1 MSLELGTVVGYLD
14 LDGGKFFK
22 ALADAAKQL
31 SQFNSSTKTTG
42 SAMTAMGKQIA
53 DTANS
58 LTQIGRQ
65 SALAASELN
74 KIASTSS
81 GPFSSLKNSIKQ
93 TENELK
99 TARNTIDA
107 YAQGIFKLTSEIDKS
122 KQKYTEIGNKIER
135 YEQQLERC
143 NSMYGES
150 SEQSQRYREAI
161 ERLKNSQTQLGN
173 EIENGEDS
181 LTDMRTAMNNAEAE
195 ANRLSDSLRSMP
207 FDAIGGKMRDIG
219 QTLTSTV
226 TTGLI
231 AMGTA
236 AVTAATNTEQA
247 MSVVNSI
254 LQLNTE
260 KVKGG
265 KSEWDAYSSTLKAGA
280 NEIGMA
286 YDEYANAA
294 YNAISA
300 SVKQA
305 DVTEFLAQADKLA
318 TAGLTDLAKATD
330 VLTTIQNAYGMSQ
343 KDMAHVSDVL
353 IQTQNKGKITVDELA
368 SSMGKIIP
376 TAKSLNVSVEQLGAG
391 YAILTAKGIA
401 GAEATTYM
409 NAMFNELGK
418 SGSKADKILKKLTNK
433 GFADLQKEG
442 KTTADV
448 LLLLNNYAKKNSL
461 SLSDLFGSAE
471 GAKAANVLLGDAV
484 DSTTGRIIE
493 GTKSADSFNQML
505 GNMKNSAGLCDKA
518 FEQLDNTT
526 KTKLEDALN
535 SAKNMLS
542 DLGEAM
548 KPIISKVA
556 EAITLFMNWASSMI
570 QANPEIARIIVS
582 IGAVVAAIGPLLV
595 VLSALI
601 INIPRII
608 ALFGLAKGA
617 IVSFGA
623 TILASPAGIA
633 VLVTAIAGLI
643 TMIGDNVNALDFLQD
658 KFGVFGNV
666 LGTICEFIAG
676 VTQMTFGNL
685 LILLKGVGEII
696 VALLS
701 GKVWEIDDIWGKT
714 WANIEN
720 NTAKAMSNIGAE
732 TSSALEKIKNSTA
745 SQLSSVTS
753 TFDLI
758 MKEWPKLT
766 RDNVGQVAS
775 TFAENL
781 QGLDN
786 QSIAILRGTSDSM
799 AVLFE
804 GIYQGMDSTSATEK
818 FSSNLESMVISGK
831 YSTETLQ
838 QDIDNAMRLINEN
851 VKDSSNVL
859 KQNATDVFNQFKT
872 IAQVGFEGM
881 AENVAGVMQGMDEQ
895 TISAL
900 ASMGGTWSDIL
911 KGVAT
916 DGSMSA
922 EQMKNAIISNFNS
935 MGIDGA
941 TLIDNL
947 RKESSTYWKAMEE
960 EANQAGSEVAKSFD
974 QVPKEVVTTLKNNG
988 TESEE
993 EILKLYNLYQQLP
1006 PEVQTY
1012 IKTNNMEA
1020 LTGAQNVSDIL
1031 AKIPPEI
1038 ITNILSNVQGKEDV
1052 ESTQMLLNALPEEER
1067 IKIET
1072 SVSGKENVTSVKQEI
1087 EALPKS
1093 ANVNT
1098 NVNTG
1103 DSKEKLEEVSNKTKE
1118 LNNVTGTL
1126 KVDANVSSAASKVS
1140 GLKTSV
1146 TKDLNTTQANAN
1158 KSTATMASNATNNFS
1173 KMASGAK
1180 SGTSKVATTTDADF
1194 KKANQ
1199 SIQQSSTAMYN
1210 GAKQSFTKLA
1220 QVAKQAG
1227 SDAYNGVNT
1236 SFSRLAQV
1244 VAISMSNA
1252 VTAANNSKSKFKSAG
1267 SGAGQAWIDGFNSKK
1282 SAMRSAVSSVP
1293 KPVTFSFRS
1302 DEFIESNIKMKD
1314 SLVAG
1319 INKMSTFNN
1328 TSMRGSIFDE
1338 IMSTMNSTAKVFAGS
1353 VSQFKKAGEN
1363 SAKAYLDGLSN
1374 IEEGLTNTLRTVQA
1388 IIGNGNIKEAQE
1400 IKKFNKEVK
1409 KLQEEKAE
1417 EIAELDKEHKK
1428 KQKERNEKENE
1439 EIKEAEAKKYKNKKE
1454 KLAALKKIKDKYNKE
1469 SVKDQEEYREKL
1481 EKINKKYNKKEKED
1495 TEKHQ
1500 EELQKLRE
1508 EKIKAERDFNKK
1520 YNDIKEDY
1528 AEKVANL
1535 DKKYI
1540 EDQKKLNEEY
1550 QKIYNSRVKSLMDYT
1565 DLFSSVTFEEID
1577 NDELMENL
1585 EEQVDVLR
1593 KWDTDMADLSTK
1605 VGKDLYEELLAKG
1618 PQAHNEIEAINKM
1631 SKEQLEEYERLYQE
1645 KKKIAE
1651 RRAKEDTEDEKY
1663 RIEKEIEELK
1673 KTYDAEYRKLGQEMQ
1688 RSIEEQIESFKDK
1701 FGVVP
1706 AMFMETGKDSMQGMI
1721 DGIKSMQGALGKVL
1735 SDIVNSINKQLS
1747 NIGFKDVNIPTGG
1760 RKEVARFR
1768 NEIENLQSIAYSDTL
1783 ARGIASNN
1791 LLKDATVN
1799 INNNSKVDSEK
1810 SSDKKVEL
1818 TLHIEKFINNTKQD
1832 IEQLGSEIAFITNRK
1847 LKF

>member
-1 MSLELGTVVGYLD
+1 MSLELGTAVGYLD

-31 SQFNSSTKTTG
+31 SQFNSHTRTTG
-42 SAMTAMGKQIA
+42 SAMTAMGKQIS

-99 TARNTIDA
+99 TARNTIDV
-107 YAQGIFKLTSEIDKS
+107 YAQGITKLTSEIDKS

-207 FDAIGGKMRDIG
+207 FDAIGTKMKDIG

-226 TTGLI
+226 TTGLV

-260 KVKGG
+260 KVQGG
-265 KSEWDAYSSTLKAGA
+265 KSEWDAYASTLKEGA

-286 YDEYANAA
+286 YDEYTNSA

-418 SGSKADKILKKLTNK
+418 SGSKADKILKKLTDK

-442 KTTADV
+442 KSTADV
-448 LLLLNNYAKKNSL
+448 LLILNDYARKNSL

-484 DSTTGRIIE
+484 NETTGEIIE

-505 GNMKNSAGLCDKA
+505 NDMKNSTGLCDKA

-535 SAKNMLS
+535 SAKNMMS
-542 DLGEAM
+542 DLGEVMMPVVA
-548 KPIISKVA
+548 KVA
-556 EAITLFMNWASSMI
+556 EMATAFMKSVSEMAKS
-570 QANPEIARIIVS
+570 NPNFARIVVS

-595 VLSALI
+595 ILGTMAITIPKGIDAIKKLGGTFTFLSRTLAVVRGATIPTSAGMATLAKGIAFLTTPVGGLTLALGALAVAIGTNLVKEMSKPAIEIDNFGKDVDKSSKKIVGSYLEMSEEITKSAMQMQLGTVTKEMVDDMSKSLDGLKDKVLPKFEEFKSSAQETLNGLWNQSSELSAKREIEITGIVLKSLDERKKQYEENCDRIIEIGEKARKERREATEAEGKELARLHQENNEIAITLLSKSASDALI
-601 INIPRII
+601 IKERVHANDKKMTVKQGAELRAEENKNYKARKEDIEKAYEEQLFYAAI
-608 ALFGLAKGA
+608 AREAGTEEANKGA
-617 IVSFGA
+617 DELVAVAKKQREDSLKELEGQHKETVTEIEKMVGDGIKAYNGDGTVKSKWKLFQEGTKEDINNA
-623 TILASPAGIA
+623 QKNLDQWCKDIDSKFSTWWNDLVEELSTFLPKFVEDWNKDMEVISNNLSTWWENIKTGFLDWWNGICEDCNNGWQKLKEDASTWWEDIKQGISDWWNSICEDWKTGWQN
-633 VLVTAIAGLI
+633 L
-643 TMIGDNVNALDFLQD
+643 GDNFNSWWQD
-658 KFGVFGNV
+658 LKDKWLSSMEE
-666 LGTICEFIAG
+666 LG
-676 VTQMTFGNL
+676 
-685 LILLKGVGEII
+685 
-696 VALLS
+696 
-701 GKVWEIDDIWGKT
+701 ID
-714 WANIEN
+714 
-720 NTAKAMSNIGAE
+720 
-732 TSSALEKIKNSTA
+732 TSSVWGFITSSIEESWNFIKDKAEEIWDNIKDYISDKWDELRDKVPIFDTISNKISTA
-745 SQLSSVTS
+745 WD
-753 TFDLI
+753 F
-758 MKEWPKLT
+758 
-766 RDNVGQVAS
+766 
-775 TFAENL
+775 
-781 QGLDN
+781 
-786 QSIAILRGTSDSM
+786 
-799 AVLFE
+799 
-804 GIYQGMDSTSATEK
+804 
-818 FSSNLESMVISGK
+818 ISGK
-831 YSTETLQ
+831 KSIWGSITSFITGKWNELKSKSSIFNIISSVISKAWDVIKGKTSIWDAIKDLIKKAWDAIKTGIDDKITLIKSAIKTGFDKMKGFMTKPFSDAKST
-838 QDIDNAMRLINEN
+838 IDSIIGGISSAVGK
-851 VKDSSNVL
+851 VKNMVSSI
-859 KQNATDVFNQFKT
+859 FR
-872 IAQVGFEGM
+872 
-881 AENVAGVMQGMDEQ
+881 
-895 TISAL
+895 S
-900 ASMGGTWSDIL
+900 
-911 KGVAT
+911 
-916 DGSMSA
+916 GSMIP
-922 EQMKNAIISNFNS
+922 QNSNGFIQKD
-935 MGIDGA
+935 M
-941 TLIDNL
+941 
-947 RKESSTYWKAMEE
+947 
-960 EANQAGSEVAKSFD
+960 
-974 QVPKEVVTTLKNNG
+974 
-988 TESEE
+988 
-993 EILKLYNLYQQLP
+993 LP
-1006 PEVQTY
+1006 TP
-1012 IKTNNMEA
+1012 M
-1020 LTGAQNVSDIL
+1020 
-1031 AKIPPEI
+1031 
-1038 ITNILSNVQGKEDV
+1038 
-1052 ESTQMLLNALPEEER
+1052 M
-1067 IKIET
+1067 
-1072 SVSGKENVTSVKQEI
+1072 
-1087 EALPKS
+1087 
-1093 ANVNT
+1093 
-1098 NVNTG
+1098 
-1103 DSKEKLEEVSNKTKE
+1103 
-1118 LNNVTGTL
+1118 
-1126 KVDANVSSAASKVS
+1126 
-1140 GLKTSV
+1140 LKTSAIGFAPSRGSMLDSIS
-1146 TKDLNTTQANAN
+1146 KLSN
-1158 KSTATMASNATNNFS
+1158 TMAKGMGSS
-1173 KMASGAK
+1173 SG
-1180 SGTSKVATTTDADF
+1180 
-1194 KKANQ
+1194 
-1199 SIQQSSTAMYN
+1199 I
-1210 GAKQSFTKLA
+1210 
-1220 QVAKQAG
+1220 
-1227 SDAYNGVNT
+1227 
-1236 SFSRLAQV
+1236 
-1244 VAISMSNA
+1244 
-1252 VTAANNSKSKFKSAG
+1252 
-1267 SGAGQAWIDGFNSKK
+1267 
-1282 SAMRSAVSSVP
+1282 
-1293 KPVTFSFRS
+1293 
-1302 DEFIESNIKMKD
+1302 
-1314 SLVAG
+1314 
-1319 INKMSTFNN
+1319 
-1328 TSMRGSIFDE
+1328 
-1338 IMSTMNSTAKVFAGS
+1338 
-1353 VSQFKKAGEN
+1353 VSQFGNAGKN

-1400 IKKFNKEVK
+1400 IKKFNKEVQ

-1439 EIKEAEAKKYKNKKE
+1439 DIKEAEAKKYKNKKE

-1481 EKINKKYNKKEKED
+1481 EKINKKYDKKEKED

-1550 QKIYNSRVKSLMDYT
+1550 QKIYDSRVKSLMDYT

-1688 RSIEEQIESFKDK
+1688 KSIEEQIESFKDK

-1747 NIGFKDVNIPTGG
+1747 NIGFKDVNIPIGG
-1760 RKEVARFR
+1760 RKEAARFR

-1799 INNNSKVDSEK
+1799 INNNNKVDNEK
-1810 SSDKKVEL
+1810 SSDKRVEL

-1832 IEQLGSEIAFITNRK
+1832 IEQIGSEIAFITNRK

>member
-1 MSLELGTVVGYLD
+1 MSLELGTAVGYLD

-42 SAMTAMGKQIA
+42 SAMSAMGKQIA

-99 TARNTIDA
+99 TARSTIDA
-107 YAQGIFKLTSEIDKS
+107 YAQGISKLTSEIDKS

-195 ANRLSDSLRSMP
+195 ANRLSDSLSSMP

-226 TTGLI
+226 TTGLV

-260 KVKGG
+260 KVQGG
-265 KSEWDAYSSTLKAGA
+265 KSEWDAYASTLKAGA

-353 IQTQNKGKITVDELA
+353 IQTQNKGKVTVDELA

-376 TAKSLNVSVEQLGAG
+376 TAKSLNVSIEQLGAG

-401 GAEATTYM
+401 SAEATTYM
-409 NAMFNELGK
+409 NAMYNELGK
-418 SGSKADKILKKLTNK
+418 SGTKVDKILKKLTDK

-442 KTTADV
+442 KSTADV
-448 LLLLNNYAKKNSL
+448 LLILNNYAKKNSL

-505 GNMKNSAGLCDKA
+505 NDMKNSTGLCDKA

-542 DLGEAM
+542 DLGEVMMPVIA
-548 KPIISKVA
+548 KVA
-556 EAITLFMNWASSMI
+556 EMATAFMKSVSEMAKS
-570 QANPEIARIIVS
+570 NPNFARIIVS
-582 IGAVVAAIGPLLV
+582 IGTVVAAIGPLLV
-595 VLSALI
+595 ILGTMAITIPKGIDAIKNLGGTFTFLSRTLAVVRGAT
-601 INIPRII
+601 IPTSTGM
-608 ALFGLAKGA
+608 ATLAKGIAFLATPVGTLTLALGALAVA
-617 IVSFGA
+617 IGTNLVKEMSKPAIEIDNFGKDVDKS
-623 TILASPAGIA
+623 TKKIVGSYLEMSEK
-633 VLVTAIAGLI
+633 I
-643 TMIGDNVNALDFLQD
+643 TKSAMN
-658 KFGVFGNV
+658 
-666 LGTICEFIAG
+666 
-676 VTQMTFGNL
+676 MR
-685 LILLKGVGEII
+685 
-696 VALLS
+696 LS
-701 GKVWEIDDIWGKT
+701 GNIVTKDMVDDMAKNLDELEQQVLPKFEEFKSRAIETLNGLWNQSNELSAKREIEITGEVIKSLDEQKKQFK
-714 WANIEN
+714 EN
-720 NTAKAMSNIGAE
+720 SQ
-732 TSSALEKIKNSTA
+732 KIK
-745 SQLSSVTS
+745 
-753 TFDLI
+753 
-758 MKEWPKLT
+758 E
-766 RDNVGQVAS
+766 
-775 TFAENL
+775 
-781 QGLDN
+781 
-786 QSIAILRGTSDSM
+786 
-799 AVLFE
+799 
-804 GIYQGMDSTSATEK
+804 
-818 FSSNLESMVISGK
+818 
-831 YSTETLQ
+831 
-838 QDIDNAMRLINEN
+838 
-851 VKDSSNVL
+851 
-859 KQNATDVFNQFKT
+859 
-872 IAQVGFEGM
+872 IAQK
-881 AENVAGVMQGMDEQ
+881 
-895 TISAL
+895 
-900 ASMGGTWSDIL
+900 AS
-911 KGVAT
+911 
-916 DGSMSA
+916 
-922 EQMKNAIISNFNS
+922 
-935 MGIDGA
+935 
-941 TLIDNL
+941 
-947 RKESSTYWKAMEE
+947 EE
-960 EANQAGSEVAKSFD
+960 RREI
-974 QVPKEVVTTLKNNG
+974 TLK
-988 TESEE
+988 EHE
-993 EILKLYNLYQQLP
+993 EILKLQ
-1006 PEVQTY
+1006 
-1012 IKTNNMEA
+1012 
-1020 LTGAQNVSDIL
+1020 
-1031 AKIPPEI
+1031 
-1038 ITNILSNVQGKEDV
+1038 
-1052 ESTQMLLNALPEEER
+1052 
-1067 IKIET
+1067 
-1072 SVSGKENVTSVKQEI
+1072 KENDEMSIEVLSKSASDALIIKERVHANSKKMTVKQGAELRAEENKNYKAQKDDIEKAYNEQLLMAAMQRKKGTKEANQMADDIIASAKNQREGSLKELEGQHKETVTEI
-1087 EALPKS
+1087 EKM
-1093 ANVNT
+1093 V
-1098 NVNTG
+1098 G
-1103 DSKEKLEEVSNKTKE
+1103 DGIK
-1118 LNNVTGTL
+1118 
-1126 KVDANVSSAASKVS
+1126 
-1140 GLKTSV
+1140 
-1146 TKDLNTTQANAN
+1146 
-1158 KSTATMASNATNNFS
+1158 
-1173 KMASGAK
+1173 
-1180 SGTSKVATTTDADF
+1180 
-1194 KKANQ
+1194 
-1199 SIQQSSTAMYN
+1199 
-1210 GAKQSFTKLA
+1210 
-1220 QVAKQAG
+1220 
-1227 SDAYNGVNT
+1227 AYNGDGTVKSKWTLFQEGTKEDINNAQKNLDQWCKDIDSKFSTWWNDLVEELSTFLPKFVEDWNRDMEVISNNLSTWWESIKTGFLDWWNGICEDWSNGWQKLKDDASEWWENIKQGISDWWDSICEGWTTGWQNLGDNFNSWWQDLKDKWLSSMEELGIDTSSVWGFITSSIEESWNFIKDKAREIWDNIKNYISDKWDELRDKSPIFKTISDIISKAWDFISGKKAIWNSIT
-1236 SFSRLAQV
+1236 SF
-1244 VAISMSNA
+1244 VAGKWNELK
-1252 VTAANNSKSKFKSAG
+1252 SKSPIFNTISSLISKAWDVIKGKTSIWGTIKDLIKKAWDDIKTGIDDKITLIKSAIKTGFDKMKGLMTKPFSDAKSAIDSIVGGISSAVGKVKNMVSSIFKSGPMIPQG
-1267 SGAGQAWIDGFNSKK
+1267 SNNFIQQDMLPTSRMFRASMEGLT
-1282 SAMRSAVSSVP
+1282 SS
-1293 KPVTFSFRS
+1293 
-1302 DEFIESNIKMKD
+1302 
-1314 SLVAG
+1314 
-1319 INKMSTFNN
+1319 
-1328 TSMRGSIFDE
+1328 RGSILDS
-1338 IMSTMNSTAKVFAGS
+1338 ISKLSNTMAKGMGS
-1353 VSQFKKAGEN
+1353 SSSGIVSQFGRAGEN

-1400 IKKFNKEVK
+1400 IKKFNKEVE

-1417 EIAELDKEHKK
+1417 EIAELDKEYKK
-1428 KQKERNEKENE
+1428 DQKERNEKENE

-1481 EKINKKYNKKEKED
+1481 EKINKKYDKKEKED

-1550 QKIYNSRVKSLMDYT
+1550 QKIYDSRVKSLMDYT

-1760 RKEVARFR
+1760 RKEAARFR

-1832 IEQLGSEIAFITNRK
+1832 IEQIGSEIAFITNRK

>member
-1 MSLELGTVVGYLD
+1 MSLELGTAVGYLD

-42 SAMTAMGKQIA
+42 SAMSAMGKQIA

-99 TARNTIDA
+99 TARSTIDA
-107 YAQGIFKLTSEIDKS
+107 YAQGISKLTSEIDKS
-122 KQKYTEIGNKIER
+122 KQKYTEIGSKIER

-226 TTGLI
+226 TTGLV

-254 LQLNTE
+254 LQLNTD
-260 KVKGG
+260 KVKDG
-265 KSEWDAYSSTLKAGA
+265 KSEWDAYASTLKEGA

-286 YDEYANAA
+286 YDEYANSA

-418 SGSKADKILKKLTNK
+418 SGSKADKILKKLTDK

-442 KTTADV
+442 KSTADV
-448 LLLLNNYAKKNSL
+448 LLILNDYAKKNSL

-484 DSTTGRIIE
+484 NETTGEIIE

-505 GNMKNSAGLCDKA
+505 NDMKNSTGLCDKA

-542 DLGEAM
+542 DLGEVMMPVVAKVTEMATAFM
-548 KPIISKVA
+548 KSVSEMTK
-556 EAITLFMNWASSMI
+556 S
-570 QANPEIARIIVS
+570 NPNFARIVVS

-595 VLSALI
+595 ILGTMAITIPRGIDAIKSLGGTFTFLSRTLAVVRGATIPTSAGMATLAKGIAFLSTPVGALTLALGALAVVIGTNLVKEMSKPAIEIDNFGKDVDKSTKKIVGSYLEMSEEITKSAMKMQLGTVTKEMVDDMSKSLDGLKDKVLPKFEEFKSSAQETLNGLWNQSSELSAKREIEITGIVLKSLDEREKQYEENCDRIIEIGEKARKERREATEAEGKELARLHQENNEIGITLLSKSASDALI
-601 INIPRII
+601 IKERVHANDKKMTVKQGAELRAEENKNYKARKEDIEKAYEEQLFYAAI
-608 ALFGLAKGA
+608 AREAGTEEANKGA
-617 IVSFGA
+617 DEIITAAKNQREGSLKELEGQHKETVTEIEKMVGDGIKAYNGDGTVKSNWTLFQEGTKEDINNA
-623 TILASPAGIA
+623 QKNLDKWCKDIDSKFSTWWNDLVEELSTFLPKFVEDWNRDMEVISNNLSTWWESIKTGFLDWWNGICEDWNSGWQKLKDDASTWWEDIKQGISDWWDSICEGWTTGWQN
-633 VLVTAIAGLI
+633 L
-643 TMIGDNVNALDFLQD
+643 GDNFNSWWQD
-658 KFGVFGNV
+658 LKDNWLSSMEE
-666 LGTICEFIAG
+666 LG
-676 VTQMTFGNL
+676 
-685 LILLKGVGEII
+685 
-696 VALLS
+696 
-701 GKVWEIDDIWGKT
+701 ID
-714 WANIEN
+714 
-720 NTAKAMSNIGAE
+720 
-732 TSSALEKIKNSTA
+732 TSSVWGFITSSIEESWNFIKDKAREIWDNIKNYISDKWDE
-745 SQLSSVTS
+745 L
-753 TFDLI
+753 
-758 MKEWPKLT
+758 
-766 RDNVGQVAS
+766 RDKS
-775 TFAENL
+775 PIFKT
-781 QGLDN
+781 
-786 QSIAILRGTSDSM
+786 ISDIISK
-799 AVLFE
+799 AWDF
-804 GIYQGMDSTSATEK
+804 
-818 FSSNLESMVISGK
+818 ISGK
-831 YSTETLQ
+831 KSIWSSITSFVAGKWNELKSKSPIFNTISSLISKAWDVIRGKTSIWDVIKGLIQ
-838 QDIDNAMRLINEN
+838 TAWVNIKTDIDRKI
-851 VKDSSNVL
+851 
-859 KQNATDVFNQFKT
+859 
-872 IAQVGFEGM
+872 
-881 AENVAGVMQGMDEQ
+881 
-895 TISAL
+895 
-900 ASMGGTWSDIL
+900 
-911 KGVAT
+911 
-916 DGSMSA
+916 
-922 EQMKNAIISNFNS
+922 
-935 MGIDGA
+935 
-941 TLIDNL
+941 TLIKSAIQTGFNKMKDFMT
-947 RKESSTYWKAMEE
+947 KPFSD
-960 EANQAGSEVAKSFD
+960 AKSAID
-974 QVPKEVVTTLKNNG
+974 R
-988 TESEE
+988 
-993 EILKLYNLYQQLP
+993 ILGG
-1006 PEVQTY
+1006 
-1012 IKTNNMEA
+1012 I
-1020 LTGAQNVSDIL
+1020 
-1031 AKIPPEI
+1031 
-1038 ITNILSNVQGKEDV
+1038 
-1052 ESTQMLLNALPEEER
+1052 
-1067 IKIET
+1067 
-1072 SVSGKENVTSVKQEI
+1072 
-1087 EALPKS
+1087 
-1093 ANVNT
+1093 
-1098 NVNTG
+1098 
-1103 DSKEKLEEVSNKTKE
+1103 
-1118 LNNVTGTL
+1118 
-1126 KVDANVSSAASKVS
+1126 SSAASKVKSVVS
-1140 GLKTSV
+1140 GFFKNGPMIPQNSNGFIQKDMLPTPMMFKTS
-1146 TKDLNTTQANAN
+1146 
-1158 KSTATMASNATNNFS
+1158 TAGF
-1173 KMASGAK
+1173 
-1180 SGTSKVATTTDADF
+1180 TS
-1194 KKANQ
+1194 
-1199 SIQQSSTAMYN
+1199 S
-1210 GAKQSFTKLA
+1210 
-1220 QVAKQAG
+1220 
-1227 SDAYNGVNT
+1227 
-1236 SFSRLAQV
+1236 
-1244 VAISMSNA
+1244 
-1252 VTAANNSKSKFKSAG
+1252 
-1267 SGAGQAWIDGFNSKK
+1267 
-1282 SAMRSAVSSVP
+1282 
-1293 KPVTFSFRS
+1293 
-1302 DEFIESNIKMKD
+1302 
-1314 SLVAG
+1314 
-1319 INKMSTFNN
+1319 
-1328 TSMRGSIFDE
+1328 RGSILDS
-1338 IMSTMNSTAKVFAGS
+1338 IGKLSNTMMKGMGS
-1353 VSQFKKAGEN
+1353 PSGIISQFGKAGEN

-1400 IKKFNKEVK
+1400 IKKFNKEVQ

-1417 EIAELDKEHKK
+1417 EIAELDKGYKK
-1428 KQKERNEKENE
+1428 DQKERNDKETE

-1481 EKINKKYNKKEKED
+1481 EKINKKYDKKEKED

-1550 QKIYNSRVKSLMDYT
+1550 QKIYDSRVKSLMDYT

-1631 SKEQLEEYERLYQE
+1631 SKEQLEEYERLYKE

-1760 RKEVARFR
+1760 RKEAARFR

-1832 IEQLGSEIAFITNRK
+1832 IEQIGSEIAFITNRK

>member
-1 MSLELGTVVGYLD
+1 MSLELGTAVGYLD

-31 SQFNSSTKTTG
+31 SQFSSYTKSTG
-42 SAMTAMGKQIA
+42 SAMTAMGKQIS

-107 YAQGIFKLTSEIDKS
+107 YAQGISKLTSEIDKS
-122 KQKYTEIGNKIER
+122 KQKYTEIGSKIER

-195 ANRLSDSLRSMP
+195 ANRLSDSLRNIP

-219 QTLTSTV
+219 QILTSTV
-226 TTGLI
+226 TTGLV

-236 AVTAATNTEQA
+236 AVAAATSTEQA
-247 MSVVNSI
+247 MAVVNSI

-260 KVKGG
+260 KVKSG
-265 KSEWDAYSSTLKAGA
+265 KSEWDDYANSLKEGA

-286 YDEYANAA
+286 YDEYANSA

-353 IQTQNKGKITVDELA
+353 IQTQNKGKLTVDELA

-391 YAILTAKGIA
+391 YAILTARGIGA
-401 GAEATTYM
+401 AEATTYM
-409 NAMFNELGK
+409 GEMYNELGK
-418 SGSKADKILKKLTNK
+418 SGTKVDKILKKLTNK

-461 SLSDLFGSAE
+461 SLADLFGSAN

-484 DSTTGRIIE
+484 NETTGEIIE

-505 GNMKNSAGLCDKA
+505 NDMKNSTGLCDKA

-535 SAKNMLS
+535 STKNMLS
-542 DLGEAM
+542 DLGEVMMPVVA
-548 KPIISKVA
+548 KVA
-556 EAITLFMNWASSMI
+556 EMTTAFMKSVSEMAKS
-570 QANPEIARIIVS
+570 NPSFARVIVS
-582 IGAVVAAIGPLLV
+582 IGAIVTAIGPLLV
-595 VLSALI
+595 ILGTMAI
-601 INIPRII
+601 TIPRGIDAI
-608 ALFGLAKGA
+608 KNLGGAFTFLSRTLAVVRGATMPTSAGMATLAKGIAFLTTPVGALTLALGALAVA
-617 IVSFGA
+617 IGANLVKEMSKPAVEIDNFGKDVDKS
-623 TILASPAGIA
+623 TKKIVGSYLEMSEE
-633 VLVTAIAGLI
+633 I
-643 TMIGDNVNALDFLQD
+643 TKSAMQMQ
-658 KFGVFGNV
+658 
-666 LGTICEFIAG
+666 LGT
-676 VTQMTFGNL
+676 VTKEMVDDMSKNL
-685 LILLKGVGEII
+685 DGLKD
-696 VALLS
+696 
-701 GKVWEIDDIWGKT
+701 KVLPKFE
-714 WANIEN
+714 EY
-720 NTAKAMSNIGAE
+720 KA
-732 TSSALEKIKNSTA
+732 SALET
-745 SQLSSVTS
+745 L
-753 TFDLI
+753 
-758 MKEWPKLT
+758 
-766 RDNVGQVAS
+766 R
-775 TFAENL
+775 
-781 QGLDN
+781 GLWN
-786 QSIAILRGTSDSM
+786 QSSEL
-799 AVLFE
+799 
-804 GIYQGMDSTSATEK
+804 SAKRE
-818 FSSNLESMVISGK
+818 LEITGEVIKS
-831 YSTETLQ
+831 L
-838 QDIDNAMRLINEN
+838 
-851 VKDSSNVL
+851 
-859 KQNATDVFNQFKT
+859 
-872 IAQVGFEGM
+872 
-881 AENVAGVMQGMDEQ
+881 DEQ
-895 TISAL
+895 RKQYEENCERIKAIGEK
-900 ASMGGTWSDIL
+900 AREERRE
-911 KGVAT
+911 AT
-916 DGSMSA
+916 
-922 EQMKNAIISNFNS
+922 N
-935 MGIDGA
+935 
-941 TLIDNL
+941 
-947 RKESSTYWKAMEE
+947 EE
-960 EANQAGSEVAKSFD
+960 K
-974 QVPKEVVTTLKNNG
+974 K
-988 TESEE
+988 
-993 EILKLYNLYQQLP
+993 EILKLQKENDDMAITVLSKSASDALIIKERVHANNKKMTVKQGAELRAEENKNYKAQKDDIEKAYNEQLLLAAMQRKKGTKEANQMADDIIASAKNQREGSLKELEGQHKETVTEIEKMVGDGIKAYNGDGTVKSNWTLFQEGTKEDINNAQKNLDKWCKDIDSKFSTWWNDLVEELSTFLP
-1006 PEVQTY
+1006 KFVEDWNRDMEVISNNLSTWWES
-1012 IKTNNMEA
+1012 IKTGFLDWWNGICEDWSNGWQKLKDDASTWWEDIKQGISDWWDSICEGWTTGWQNLGDNFNSWWQDLKDNWLSSMEELGIDTSSVWGFITSSIEESWNFIKDKA
-1020 LTGAQNVSDIL
+1020 REIWDNIKNYISEKWDELRDKSPIFKTISDIISK
-1031 AKIPPEI
+1031 AWDFI
-1038 ITNILSNVQGKEDV
+1038 
-1052 ESTQMLLNALPEEER
+1052 
-1067 IKIET
+1067 
-1072 SVSGKENVTSVKQEI
+1072 SGKKSIWSSITSFVAGKWNELKSKSPIFNTISSLISKAWDVIRGKTSIWDVIKGLIQTAWVNI
-1087 EALPKS
+1087 KTDIDRKITLIKS
-1093 ANVNT
+1093 AIQ
-1098 NVNTG
+1098 TG
-1103 DSKEKLEEVSNKTKE
+1103 FNKMKDFMTKPFS
-1118 LNNVTGTL
+1118 
-1126 KVDANVSSAASKVS
+1126 DAKSAIDRILGGISSAASKVKSVVS
-1140 GLKTSV
+1140 GFFKNGPMIPQNSNGFIQKDMLPTPMMFKTS
-1146 TKDLNTTQANAN
+1146 
-1158 KSTATMASNATNNFS
+1158 TAGF
-1173 KMASGAK
+1173 
-1180 SGTSKVATTTDADF
+1180 TS
-1194 KKANQ
+1194 
-1199 SIQQSSTAMYN
+1199 S
-1210 GAKQSFTKLA
+1210 
-1220 QVAKQAG
+1220 
-1227 SDAYNGVNT
+1227 
-1236 SFSRLAQV
+1236 
-1244 VAISMSNA
+1244 
-1252 VTAANNSKSKFKSAG
+1252 
-1267 SGAGQAWIDGFNSKK
+1267 
-1282 SAMRSAVSSVP
+1282 
-1293 KPVTFSFRS
+1293 
-1302 DEFIESNIKMKD
+1302 
-1314 SLVAG
+1314 
-1319 INKMSTFNN
+1319 
-1328 TSMRGSIFDE
+1328 RGSILDS
-1338 IMSTMNSTAKVFAGS
+1338 IGKLSNTMMKGMGS
-1353 VSQFKKAGEN
+1353 PSGIISQFGKAGEK

-1374 IEEGLTNTLRTVQA
+1374 IEQGLTNTLRTVQA

-1400 IKKFNKEVK
+1400 IKKFNKEVQ
-1409 KLQEEKAE
+1409 KLQEETAE

-1520 YNDIKEDY
+1520 YNNIKEDY

-1550 QKIYNSRVKSLMDYT
+1550 QKIYDSRVKSLMDYT

-1760 RKEVARFR
+1760 RKEAARFR

-1832 IEQLGSEIAFITNRK
+1832 IEQIGSEIAFITNRK

>member
-1 MSLELGTVVGYLD
+1 MSLELGTAVGYLD

-31 SQFNSSTKTTG
+31 SQFNSHTRTTG
-42 SAMTAMGKQIA
+42 SAMTAMGKQIS

-99 TARNTIDA
+99 TARNTIDV
-107 YAQGIFKLTSEIDKS
+107 YAQGITKLTSEIDKS

-195 ANRLSDSLRSMP
+195 SNRLSDSLRSMP
-207 FDAIGGKMRDIG
+207 FDAIGTKMKDIG

-226 TTGLI
+226 TTGLV

-260 KVKGG
+260 KVQGG
-265 KSEWDAYSSTLKAGA
+265 KSEWDAYASTLKEGA

-286 YDEYANAA
+286 YDEYANSA

-418 SGSKADKILKKLTNK
+418 SGSKADKILKKLTDK

-442 KTTADV
+442 KSTADV
-448 LLLLNNYAKKNSL
+448 LLILNDYAKKNSL

-484 DSTTGRIIE
+484 NETTGEIIE

-505 GNMKNSAGLCDKA
+505 NDMKNSTGLCDKA

-535 SAKNMLS
+535 SAKNMMS
-542 DLGEAM
+542 DLGEVMMPVVA
-548 KPIISKVA
+548 KVA
-556 EAITLFMNWASSMI
+556 EMATAFMKSVSEMPKS
-570 QANPEIARIIVS
+570 NPNFARIVVS

-595 VLSALI
+595 ILGTMAITIPKGIDAIKKLGGTFTFLSRTLAVVRGATIPTSAGMATLAKGIAFLTTPVGGLTLALGALAVAIGTNLVKEMSKPAIEIDNFGKDVDKSSKKIVGSYLEMSEEITKSAMQMQLGTVTKEMVDDMSKSLDGLKDKVLPKFEEFKSSAQETLNGLWNQSSELSAKREIEITGIVLKSLDERKKQYEENCDRIIEIGEKARKERREATEAEGKELARLHQENNEIAITLLSKSASDALI
-601 INIPRII
+601 IKERVHANDKKMTVKQGAELRAEENKNYKARKEDIEKAYEEQLFYAAI
-608 ALFGLAKGA
+608 AREAGTEEANKGA
-617 IVSFGA
+617 DELVAVAKKQREDSLKELEGQHKETVTEIEKMVGDGIKAYNGDGTVKSKWKLFQEGTKEDINNA
-623 TILASPAGIA
+623 QKNLDQWCKDIDSKFSTWWNDLVEELSTFLPKFVEDWNKDMEVISNNLSTWWENIKTGFLDWWNGICEDCNNGWQKLKEDASTWWEDIKQGISDWWNSICEDWKTGWQN
-633 VLVTAIAGLI
+633 L
-643 TMIGDNVNALDFLQD
+643 GDNFNSWWQD
-658 KFGVFGNV
+658 LKDKWLSSMEE
-666 LGTICEFIAG
+666 LG
-676 VTQMTFGNL
+676 
-685 LILLKGVGEII
+685 
-696 VALLS
+696 
-701 GKVWEIDDIWGKT
+701 ID
-714 WANIEN
+714 
-720 NTAKAMSNIGAE
+720 
-732 TSSALEKIKNSTA
+732 TSSVWGFITSSIEESWNFIKDKAEEIWDNIKDYISDKWDELRDKVPIFDTISNKISTA
-745 SQLSSVTS
+745 WD
-753 TFDLI
+753 F
-758 MKEWPKLT
+758 
-766 RDNVGQVAS
+766 
-775 TFAENL
+775 
-781 QGLDN
+781 
-786 QSIAILRGTSDSM
+786 
-799 AVLFE
+799 
-804 GIYQGMDSTSATEK
+804 
-818 FSSNLESMVISGK
+818 ISGK
-831 YSTETLQ
+831 KSIWGSITSFITGKWNELKSKSSIFNIISSVISKAWDVIKGKTSIWDAIKDLIKKAWDAIKTGIDDKITLIKSAIKTGFDKMKGFMTKPFSDAKST
-838 QDIDNAMRLINEN
+838 IDSIIGGISSAVGK
-851 VKDSSNVL
+851 VKNMVSSI
-859 KQNATDVFNQFKT
+859 FR
-872 IAQVGFEGM
+872 
-881 AENVAGVMQGMDEQ
+881 
-895 TISAL
+895 S
-900 ASMGGTWSDIL
+900 
-911 KGVAT
+911 
-916 DGSMSA
+916 GSMIP
-922 EQMKNAIISNFNS
+922 QNSNGFIQKD
-935 MGIDGA
+935 M
-941 TLIDNL
+941 
-947 RKESSTYWKAMEE
+947 
-960 EANQAGSEVAKSFD
+960 
-974 QVPKEVVTTLKNNG
+974 
-988 TESEE
+988 
-993 EILKLYNLYQQLP
+993 LP
-1006 PEVQTY
+1006 TP
-1012 IKTNNMEA
+1012 M
-1020 LTGAQNVSDIL
+1020 
-1031 AKIPPEI
+1031 
-1038 ITNILSNVQGKEDV
+1038 
-1052 ESTQMLLNALPEEER
+1052 M
-1067 IKIET
+1067 
-1072 SVSGKENVTSVKQEI
+1072 
-1087 EALPKS
+1087 
-1093 ANVNT
+1093 
-1098 NVNTG
+1098 
-1103 DSKEKLEEVSNKTKE
+1103 
-1118 LNNVTGTL
+1118 
-1126 KVDANVSSAASKVS
+1126 
-1140 GLKTSV
+1140 LKTSAIGFAPSRGSMLDSIS
-1146 TKDLNTTQANAN
+1146 KLSN
-1158 KSTATMASNATNNFS
+1158 TMAKGMGSS
-1173 KMASGAK
+1173 SG
-1180 SGTSKVATTTDADF
+1180 
-1194 KKANQ
+1194 
-1199 SIQQSSTAMYN
+1199 I
-1210 GAKQSFTKLA
+1210 
-1220 QVAKQAG
+1220 
-1227 SDAYNGVNT
+1227 
-1236 SFSRLAQV
+1236 
-1244 VAISMSNA
+1244 
-1252 VTAANNSKSKFKSAG
+1252 
-1267 SGAGQAWIDGFNSKK
+1267 
-1282 SAMRSAVSSVP
+1282 
-1293 KPVTFSFRS
+1293 
-1302 DEFIESNIKMKD
+1302 
-1314 SLVAG
+1314 
-1319 INKMSTFNN
+1319 
-1328 TSMRGSIFDE
+1328 
-1338 IMSTMNSTAKVFAGS
+1338 
-1353 VSQFKKAGEN
+1353 VSQFGNAGKN

-1400 IKKFNKEVK
+1400 IKKFNKEVQ

-1439 EIKEAEAKKYKNKKE
+1439 DIKEAEAKKYKNKKE

-1481 EKINKKYNKKEKED
+1481 EKINKKYDKKEKED

-1550 QKIYNSRVKSLMDYT
+1550 QKIYDSRVKSLMDYT

-1631 SKEQLEEYERLYQE
+1631 SKEQLEEYERLYKE

-1688 RSIEEQIESFKDK
+1688 KSIEEQIESFKDK

-1760 RKEVARFR
+1760 RKEAARFR

-1799 INNNSKVDSEK
+1799 INNNSKVDNEK
-1810 SSDKKVEL
+1810 SSDKRVEL

-1832 IEQLGSEIAFITNRK
+1832 VEQIGSEIAFITNRK

>member
-1 MSLELGTVVGYLD
+1 MSLELGTAVGYLD

-42 SAMTAMGKQIA
+42 SAMSAMGKQIA

-99 TARNTIDA
+99 TARSTIDA
-107 YAQGIFKLTSEIDKS
+107 YAQGISKLTSEIDKS
-122 KQKYTEIGNKIER
+122 KQKYTEIGSKIER

-226 TTGLI
+226 TTGLV

-254 LQLNTE
+254 LQLNTD
-260 KVKGG
+260 KVKDG
-265 KSEWDAYSSTLKAGA
+265 KSEWDAYASTLKEGA

-286 YDEYANAA
+286 YDEYANSA

-418 SGSKADKILKKLTNK
+418 SGSKADKILKKLTDK

-442 KTTADV
+442 KSTADV
-448 LLLLNNYAKKNSL
+448 LLILNDYAKKNSL

-484 DSTTGRIIE
+484 NETTGEIIE

-505 GNMKNSAGLCDKA
+505 NDMKNSTGLCDKA

-542 DLGEAM
+542 DLGEVMMPVVAKVTEMATAFM
-548 KPIISKVA
+548 KSVSEMTK
-556 EAITLFMNWASSMI
+556 S
-570 QANPEIARIIVS
+570 NPNFARIVVS

-595 VLSALI
+595 ILGTMAITIPRGIDAIKSLGGTFTFLSRTLAVVRGATIPTSAGMATLAKGIAFLSTPVGALTLALGALAVVIGTNLVKEMSKPAIEIDNFGKDVDKSTKKIVGSYLEMSEEITKSAMKMQLGTVTKEMVDDMSKSLDGLKDKVLPKFEEFKSSAQETLNGLWNQSSELSAKREIEITGIVLKSLDEREKQYEENCDRIIEIGEKARKERREATEAEGKELARLHQENNEIGITLLSKSASDALI
-601 INIPRII
+601 IKERVHANDKKMTVKQGAELRAEENKNYKARKEDIEKAYEEQLFYAAI
-608 ALFGLAKGA
+608 AREAGTEEANKGA
-617 IVSFGA
+617 DEIITAAKNQREGSLKELEGQHKETVTEIEKMVGDGIKAYNGDGTVKSNWTLFQEGTKEDINNA
-623 TILASPAGIA
+623 QKNLDKWCKDIDSKFSTWWNDLVEELSTFLPKFVEDWNRDMEVISNNLSTWWESIKTGFLDWWNGICEDWNSGWQKLKDDASTWWEDIKQGISDWWDSICEGWTTGWQN
-633 VLVTAIAGLI
+633 L
-643 TMIGDNVNALDFLQD
+643 GDNFNSWWQD
-658 KFGVFGNV
+658 LKDNWLSSMEE
-666 LGTICEFIAG
+666 LG
-676 VTQMTFGNL
+676 
-685 LILLKGVGEII
+685 
-696 VALLS
+696 
-701 GKVWEIDDIWGKT
+701 ID
-714 WANIEN
+714 
-720 NTAKAMSNIGAE
+720 
-732 TSSALEKIKNSTA
+732 TSSVWGFITSSIEESWNFIKDKAREIWDNIKNYISDKWDE
-745 SQLSSVTS
+745 L
-753 TFDLI
+753 
-758 MKEWPKLT
+758 
-766 RDNVGQVAS
+766 RDKS
-775 TFAENL
+775 PIFKT
-781 QGLDN
+781 
-786 QSIAILRGTSDSM
+786 ISDIISK
-799 AVLFE
+799 AWDF
-804 GIYQGMDSTSATEK
+804 
-818 FSSNLESMVISGK
+818 ISGK
-831 YSTETLQ
+831 KS
-838 QDIDNAMRLINEN
+838 IW
-851 VKDSSNVL
+851 SSI
-859 KQNATDVFNQFKT
+859 TSF
-872 IAQVGFEGM
+872 
-881 AENVAGVMQGMDEQ
+881 VAGKWNELKSKSPIFN
-895 TISAL
+895 TISSLISKAWDVIRGKT
-900 ASMGGTWSDIL
+900 SIWDVI
-911 KGVAT
+911 KGVIQTAWVNIKT
-916 DGSMSA
+916 
-922 EQMKNAIISNFNS
+922 E
-935 MGIDGA
+935 IDRKI
-941 TLIDNL
+941 TLIKSAIQTGFNKMKDFMT
-947 RKESSTYWKAMEE
+947 KPFSD
-960 EANQAGSEVAKSFD
+960 AKSAID
-974 QVPKEVVTTLKNNG
+974 R
-988 TESEE
+988 
-993 EILKLYNLYQQLP
+993 ILGG
-1006 PEVQTY
+1006 
-1012 IKTNNMEA
+1012 I
-1020 LTGAQNVSDIL
+1020 
-1031 AKIPPEI
+1031 
-1038 ITNILSNVQGKEDV
+1038 
-1052 ESTQMLLNALPEEER
+1052 
-1067 IKIET
+1067 
-1072 SVSGKENVTSVKQEI
+1072 
-1087 EALPKS
+1087 
-1093 ANVNT
+1093 
-1098 NVNTG
+1098 
-1103 DSKEKLEEVSNKTKE
+1103 
-1118 LNNVTGTL
+1118 
-1126 KVDANVSSAASKVS
+1126 SSAASKVKSVVS
-1140 GLKTSV
+1140 GFFKNGSMIPQ
-1146 TKDLNTTQANAN
+1146 N
-1158 KSTATMASNATNNFS
+1158 SNNF
-1173 KMASGAK
+1173 
-1180 SGTSKVATTTDADF
+1180 
-1194 KKANQ
+1194 
-1199 SIQQSSTAMYN
+1199 IQQDMLPTPRMFKASIEGFASS
-1210 GAKQSFTKLA
+1210 
-1220 QVAKQAG
+1220 
-1227 SDAYNGVNT
+1227 
-1236 SFSRLAQV
+1236 
-1244 VAISMSNA
+1244 
-1252 VTAANNSKSKFKSAG
+1252 
-1267 SGAGQAWIDGFNSKK
+1267 
-1282 SAMRSAVSSVP
+1282 
-1293 KPVTFSFRS
+1293 
-1302 DEFIESNIKMKD
+1302 
-1314 SLVAG
+1314 
-1319 INKMSTFNN
+1319 
-1328 TSMRGSIFDE
+1328 RGSILNS
-1338 IMSTMNSTAKVFAGS
+1338 ISKLSNTMIKGMGS
-1353 VSQFKKAGEN
+1353 SSGIVSQFGKAGEN

-1374 IEEGLTNTLRTVQA
+1374 IEQGLTNTLRTVQA

-1400 IKKFNKEVK
+1400 IKKFNKEVQ

-1520 YNDIKEDY
+1520 YNNIKEDY

-1550 QKIYNSRVKSLMDYT
+1550 QKIYDSRVKSLMDYT

-1760 RKEVARFR
+1760 RKEAARFR

-1832 IEQLGSEIAFITNRK
+1832 IEQIGSEIAFITNRK

>member
-1 MSLELGTVVGYLD
+1 MSLELGTAVGYLD

-31 SQFNSSTKTTG
+31 SQFNSHTRTTG
-42 SAMTAMGKQIA
+42 SAMTAMGKQIS

-99 TARNTIDA
+99 TARNTIDV
-107 YAQGIFKLTSEIDKS
+107 YAQGITKLTSEIDKS

-207 FDAIGGKMRDIG
+207 FDAIGTKMKDIG

-226 TTGLI
+226 TTGLV

-260 KVKGG
+260 KVQGG
-265 KSEWDAYSSTLKAGA
+265 KSEWDAYASTLKEGA

-286 YDEYANAA
+286 YDEYANSA

-418 SGSKADKILKKLTNK
+418 SGSKADKILKKLTDK

-442 KTTADV
+442 KSTADV
-448 LLLLNNYAKKNSL
+448 LLILNDYAKKNSL

-484 DSTTGRIIE
+484 NETTGEIIE

-505 GNMKNSAGLCDKA
+505 NDMKNSTGLCDKA

-535 SAKNMLS
+535 SAKNMMS
-542 DLGEAM
+542 DLGEVMMPVVA
-548 KPIISKVA
+548 KVA
-556 EAITLFMNWASSMI
+556 EMATAFMKSVSEMAKS
-570 QANPEIARIIVS
+570 NPSFARIIVS
-582 IGAVVAAIGPLLV
+582 IGTVIAAIGPLLV
-595 VLSALI
+595 ILGTMAITIPRGIDAIKNLGGTFTFLSRTLAVVRGATIPTSAGMATLAKAIAFLSTPVGTLTLALGALAVVIGTNLVKEMSKPAVEIDNFGKDVDKSTKKIVGSYLEMSEEITKSAMQMQLGTVTKEMVDDMSKNLDGLKDKVLPKFEEFKSSAQETLNGLWNQSSELSAKREIEITGIVLKSLDERKKQYEENCDRIIEIGEKARKERREATEAEGKELARLHQENNEIAITLLSKSASDALI
-601 INIPRII
+601 IKERVHANDKKMTVKQGAELRAEENKNYKARKEDIEKAYEEQLFYAAI
-608 ALFGLAKGA
+608 AREAGTEEANKGA
-617 IVSFGA
+617 DELVAVAKKQREDSLKELEGQHKETVTEIEKMVGDGIKAYNGDGTVKSKWKLFQEGTKEDINNA
-623 TILASPAGIA
+623 QKNLDQWCKDIDSKFSTWWNDLVEELSTFLPKFVEDWNKDMEVISNNLSTWWENIKTGFLDWWNGICEDCNNGWQKLKEDASTWWEDIKQGISDWWNSICEDWKTGWQN
-633 VLVTAIAGLI
+633 L
-643 TMIGDNVNALDFLQD
+643 GDNFNSWWQD
-658 KFGVFGNV
+658 LKDKWLSSMEE
-666 LGTICEFIAG
+666 LG
-676 VTQMTFGNL
+676 
-685 LILLKGVGEII
+685 
-696 VALLS
+696 
-701 GKVWEIDDIWGKT
+701 ID
-714 WANIEN
+714 
-720 NTAKAMSNIGAE
+720 
-732 TSSALEKIKNSTA
+732 TSSVWGFITSSIEESWNFIKDKAEEIWDNIKDYISDKWDELRDKVPIFDTISNKISTA
-745 SQLSSVTS
+745 WD
-753 TFDLI
+753 F
-758 MKEWPKLT
+758 
-766 RDNVGQVAS
+766 
-775 TFAENL
+775 
-781 QGLDN
+781 
-786 QSIAILRGTSDSM
+786 
-799 AVLFE
+799 
-804 GIYQGMDSTSATEK
+804 
-818 FSSNLESMVISGK
+818 ISGK
-831 YSTETLQ
+831 KSIWGSITSFITGKWNELKSKSSIFNIISSVISKAWDVIKGKTSIWDAIKDLIKKAWDAIKTGIDDKITLIKSAIKTGFDKMKGFMTKPFSDAKST
-838 QDIDNAMRLINEN
+838 IDSIIGGISSAVGK
-851 VKDSSNVL
+851 VKNMVSSI
-859 KQNATDVFNQFKT
+859 FR
-872 IAQVGFEGM
+872 
-881 AENVAGVMQGMDEQ
+881 
-895 TISAL
+895 S
-900 ASMGGTWSDIL
+900 
-911 KGVAT
+911 
-916 DGSMSA
+916 GSMIP
-922 EQMKNAIISNFNS
+922 QNSNGFIQKD
-935 MGIDGA
+935 M
-941 TLIDNL
+941 
-947 RKESSTYWKAMEE
+947 
-960 EANQAGSEVAKSFD
+960 
-974 QVPKEVVTTLKNNG
+974 
-988 TESEE
+988 
-993 EILKLYNLYQQLP
+993 LP
-1006 PEVQTY
+1006 TP
-1012 IKTNNMEA
+1012 M
-1020 LTGAQNVSDIL
+1020 
-1031 AKIPPEI
+1031 
-1038 ITNILSNVQGKEDV
+1038 
-1052 ESTQMLLNALPEEER
+1052 M
-1067 IKIET
+1067 
-1072 SVSGKENVTSVKQEI
+1072 
-1087 EALPKS
+1087 
-1093 ANVNT
+1093 
-1098 NVNTG
+1098 
-1103 DSKEKLEEVSNKTKE
+1103 
-1118 LNNVTGTL
+1118 
-1126 KVDANVSSAASKVS
+1126 
-1140 GLKTSV
+1140 LKTSAIGFAPSRGSMLDSIS
-1146 TKDLNTTQANAN
+1146 KLSN
-1158 KSTATMASNATNNFS
+1158 TMAKGMGSS
-1173 KMASGAK
+1173 SG
-1180 SGTSKVATTTDADF
+1180 
-1194 KKANQ
+1194 
-1199 SIQQSSTAMYN
+1199 I
-1210 GAKQSFTKLA
+1210 
-1220 QVAKQAG
+1220 
-1227 SDAYNGVNT
+1227 
-1236 SFSRLAQV
+1236 
-1244 VAISMSNA
+1244 
-1252 VTAANNSKSKFKSAG
+1252 
-1267 SGAGQAWIDGFNSKK
+1267 
-1282 SAMRSAVSSVP
+1282 
-1293 KPVTFSFRS
+1293 
-1302 DEFIESNIKMKD
+1302 
-1314 SLVAG
+1314 
-1319 INKMSTFNN
+1319 
-1328 TSMRGSIFDE
+1328 
-1338 IMSTMNSTAKVFAGS
+1338 
-1353 VSQFKKAGEN
+1353 VSQFGNAGKN

-1400 IKKFNKEVK
+1400 IKKFNKEVQ

-1439 EIKEAEAKKYKNKKE
+1439 DIKEAEAKKYKNKKE

-1481 EKINKKYNKKEKED
+1481 EKINKKYDKKEKED

-1550 QKIYNSRVKSLMDYT
+1550 QKIYDSRVKSLMDYT

-1631 SKEQLEEYERLYQE
+1631 SKDQLEEYERLYQE

-1688 RSIEEQIESFKDK
+1688 KSIEEQIESFKDK

-1747 NIGFKDVNIPTGG
+1747 NIGFKDVNIPIGG
-1760 RKEVARFR
+1760 RKEAARFR

-1799 INNNSKVDSEK
+1799 INNNNKVDNEK
-1810 SSDKKVEL
+1810 SSDKRVEL

-1832 IEQLGSEIAFITNRK
+1832 VEQIGSEIAFITNRK

>member
-1 MSLELGTVVGYLD
+1 MSLELGTAVGYLD

-42 SAMTAMGKQIA
+42 SAMTAMGKQIS

-81 GPFSSLKNSIKQ
+81 GPFSSLKNSIKE
-93 TENELK
+93 TENELR
-99 TARNTIDA
+99 TARSTIDT
-107 YAQGIFKLTSEIDKS
+107 YGQGISRLTSEIDKS
-122 KQKYTEIGNKIER
+122 KQKYTEIGSKIER

-173 EIENGEDS
+173 EIENGEES

-207 FDAIGGKMRDIG
+207 FDAIGTKMKDIG

-226 TTGLI
+226 TTGLV

-260 KVKGG
+260 KVQGG
-265 KSEWDAYSSTLKAGA
+265 KSEWDAYASTLKEGA

-286 YDEYANAA
+286 YDEYANSA

-353 IQTQNKGKITVDELA
+353 IQTQNKGKLTVDELA

-376 TAKSLNVSVEQLGAG
+376 TAKNVNVSVEQLGAG
-391 YAILTAKGIA
+391 YAILTARGIGA
-401 GAEATTYM
+401 AEATTYM
-409 NAMFNELGK
+409 GEMYNELGK
-418 SGSKADKILKKLTNK
+418 SGTKVDKILKKLTNK

-461 SLSDLFGSAE
+461 SLADLFGSAN
-471 GAKAANVLLGDAV
+471 GAKAANVMLGDAV

-505 GNMKNSAGLCDKA
+505 NDMKNSTGLCDKA

-535 SAKNMLS
+535 STKNMLS
-542 DLGEAM
+542 DLGEVMMPVIA
-548 KPIISKVA
+548 KVA
-556 EAITLFMNWASSMI
+556 EMATAFMKSVSEMAKS
-570 QANPEIARIIVS
+570 NPNFARIVVS

-595 VLSALI
+595 VLGTMAITIPKAVGAIKNLGGTFTFLSRTLAVVRGATIPTSAGMATLAKAISFLSTPVGTLTLALGALAVVIGTNLVKEMSKPAIEIDNFGKDVDKSTKKIVGSYLEMSEEITKSAMKMQLSGSVITKDMVNEMAKNLDGLEQQVLPKFEEFKSKALETLSGLWNQSNELNSKREIEITGIVIKSLDEQKEKFKENSKRINEIWSNASKEKRELTIKEGKEISKLQQENNDMAITVLSKSASDALI
-601 INIPRII
+601 IKERVHANNKKMTVKQAAELRAEENKNYKAQKDDIEKAYNEQLLMAAI
-608 ALFGLAKGA
+608 AREAGTEEANKGA
-617 IVSFGA
+617 DELVAAAKKQREDSLKELEGQHKETVTEIEKMVGDGIKAYNGDGTVKSKWTLFQEGTKEDINNA
-623 TILASPAGIA
+623 QKNLDQWCKDIDSKFSIWWNDLVEELSTFLPKFIEDWNRDMEVISNNLSTWWESIKTGFLDWWNGICEDWSNGWQKLKDDASEWWENIKQGISDWWDSICEGWTTGWQN
-633 VLVTAIAGLI
+633 L
-643 TMIGDNVNALDFLQD
+643 GDNFNSWWQD
-658 KFGVFGNV
+658 LKDKWLSSMEE
-666 LGTICEFIAG
+666 LG
-676 VTQMTFGNL
+676 
-685 LILLKGVGEII
+685 
-696 VALLS
+696 
-701 GKVWEIDDIWGKT
+701 ID
-714 WANIEN
+714 
-720 NTAKAMSNIGAE
+720 
-732 TSSALEKIKNSTA
+732 TSSVWGFITSSIEESWNFIKDKAEEIWNNIKNYIEDKWDE
-745 SQLSSVTS
+745 L
-753 TFDLI
+753 
-758 MKEWPKLT
+758 
-766 RDNVGQVAS
+766 RDKS
-775 TFAENL
+775 PIFKT
-781 QGLDN
+781 
-786 QSIAILRGTSDSM
+786 ISDIISK
-799 AVLFE
+799 AWDF
-804 GIYQGMDSTSATEK
+804 
-818 FSSNLESMVISGK
+818 ISGK
-831 YSTETLQ
+831 KTIWNSITSFVAGKWNELKSKSPIFDTISSLISKAWDVIKGKTSIWDVIKGLIQ
-838 QDIDNAMRLINEN
+838 TAWVNIKTDIDRKI
-851 VKDSSNVL
+851 
-859 KQNATDVFNQFKT
+859 
-872 IAQVGFEGM
+872 
-881 AENVAGVMQGMDEQ
+881 
-895 TISAL
+895 
-900 ASMGGTWSDIL
+900 
-911 KGVAT
+911 
-916 DGSMSA
+916 
-922 EQMKNAIISNFNS
+922 
-935 MGIDGA
+935 
-941 TLIDNL
+941 TLIKSAIQTGFNKMKDFMT
-947 RKESSTYWKAMEE
+947 KPFSD
-960 EANQAGSEVAKSFD
+960 AKSTID
-974 QVPKEVVTTLKNNG
+974 R
-988 TESEE
+988 
-993 EILKLYNLYQQLP
+993 ILGG
-1006 PEVQTY
+1006 
-1012 IKTNNMEA
+1012 I
-1020 LTGAQNVSDIL
+1020 
-1031 AKIPPEI
+1031 
-1038 ITNILSNVQGKEDV
+1038 
-1052 ESTQMLLNALPEEER
+1052 
-1067 IKIET
+1067 
-1072 SVSGKENVTSVKQEI
+1072 
-1087 EALPKS
+1087 
-1093 ANVNT
+1093 
-1098 NVNTG
+1098 
-1103 DSKEKLEEVSNKTKE
+1103 
-1118 LNNVTGTL
+1118 
-1126 KVDANVSSAASKVS
+1126 SSAASKVKSVVS
-1140 GLKTSV
+1140 GFF
-1146 TKDLNTTQANAN
+1146 
-1158 KSTATMASNATNNFS
+1158 KSGPMIHQGSNNF
-1173 KMASGAK
+1173 
-1180 SGTSKVATTTDADF
+1180 
-1194 KKANQ
+1194 
-1199 SIQQSSTAMYN
+1199 IQQDMLPTSRMFRASMEGLTSS
-1210 GAKQSFTKLA
+1210 
-1220 QVAKQAG
+1220 
-1227 SDAYNGVNT
+1227 
-1236 SFSRLAQV
+1236 
-1244 VAISMSNA
+1244 
-1252 VTAANNSKSKFKSAG
+1252 
-1267 SGAGQAWIDGFNSKK
+1267 
-1282 SAMRSAVSSVP
+1282 
-1293 KPVTFSFRS
+1293 
-1302 DEFIESNIKMKD
+1302 
-1314 SLVAG
+1314 
-1319 INKMSTFNN
+1319 
-1328 TSMRGSIFDE
+1328 RGSILDS
-1338 IMSTMNSTAKVFAGS
+1338 ISKLSNTMAKGMGS
-1353 VSQFKKAGEN
+1353 SSSGIVSQFGRAGEN

-1454 KLAALKKIKDKYNKE
+1454 KLAALKKIKDKYNKK

-1481 EKINKKYNKKEKED
+1481 EKINKKYDKKEKED

-1550 QKIYNSRVKSLMDYT
+1550 QKIYDSRVKSLMDYT

-1760 RKEVARFR
+1760 RKEAARFR

>member
-1 MSLELGTVVGYLD
+1 MSLELGTAVGYLD

-31 SQFNSSTKTTG
+31 SQFNSHTRTTG
-42 SAMTAMGKQIA
+42 SAMTAMGKQIS

-99 TARNTIDA
+99 TARNTIDV
-107 YAQGIFKLTSEIDKS
+107 YAQGITKLTSEIDKS

-207 FDAIGGKMRDIG
+207 FDAIGTKMKDIG

-226 TTGLI
+226 TTGLV

-260 KVKGG
+260 KVQGG
-265 KSEWDAYSSTLKAGA
+265 KSEWDAYASTLKEGA

-286 YDEYANAA
+286 YDEYANSA

-418 SGSKADKILKKLTNK
+418 SGSKADKILKKLTDK

-442 KTTADV
+442 KSTADV
-448 LLLLNNYAKKNSL
+448 LLILNDYAKKNSL

-484 DSTTGRIIE
+484 NETTGEIIE

-505 GNMKNSAGLCDKA
+505 NDMKNSTGLCDKA

-535 SAKNMLS
+535 SAKNMMS
-542 DLGEAM
+542 DLGEVMMPVVA
-548 KPIISKVA
+548 KVA
-556 EAITLFMNWASSMI
+556 EMATAFMKSVSEMAKS
-570 QANPEIARIIVS
+570 NPNFARIVVS

-595 VLSALI
+595 ILGTMAITIPKGIDAIKKLGGTFTFLSRTLAVVRGATIPTSAGMATLAKGIAFLTTPVGGLTLALGALAVAIGTNLVKEMSKPAIEIDNFGKDVDKSSKKIVGSYLEMSEEITKSAMQMQLGTVTKEMVDDMSKSLDGLKDKVLPKFEEFKSSAQETLNGLWNQSSELSAKREIEITGIVLKSLDERKKQYEENCDRIIEIGEKARKERREATEAEGKELARLHQENNEIAITLLSKSASDALI
-601 INIPRII
+601 IKERVHANDKKMTVKQGAELRAEENKNYKARKEDIEKAYEEQLFYAAI
-608 ALFGLAKGA
+608 AREAGTEEANKGA
-617 IVSFGA
+617 DELVAVAKKQREDSLKELEGQHKETVTEIEKMVGDGIKAYNGDGTVKSKWKLFQEGTKEDINNA
-623 TILASPAGIA
+623 QKNLDQWCKDIDSKFSTWWNDLVEELSTFLPKFVEDWNKDMEVISNNLSTWWENIKTGFLDWWNGICEDCNNGWQKLKEDASTWWEDIKQGISDWWNSICEDWKTGWQN
-633 VLVTAIAGLI
+633 L
-643 TMIGDNVNALDFLQD
+643 GDNFNSWWQD
-658 KFGVFGNV
+658 LKDKWLSSMEE
-666 LGTICEFIAG
+666 LG
-676 VTQMTFGNL
+676 
-685 LILLKGVGEII
+685 
-696 VALLS
+696 
-701 GKVWEIDDIWGKT
+701 ID
-714 WANIEN
+714 
-720 NTAKAMSNIGAE
+720 
-732 TSSALEKIKNSTA
+732 TSSVWGFITSSIEESWNFIKDKAEEIWDNIKDYISDKWDELRDKVPIFDTISNKISTA
-745 SQLSSVTS
+745 WD
-753 TFDLI
+753 F
-758 MKEWPKLT
+758 
-766 RDNVGQVAS
+766 
-775 TFAENL
+775 
-781 QGLDN
+781 
-786 QSIAILRGTSDSM
+786 
-799 AVLFE
+799 
-804 GIYQGMDSTSATEK
+804 
-818 FSSNLESMVISGK
+818 ISGK
-831 YSTETLQ
+831 KSIWGSITSFITGKWNELKSKSSIFNIISSVISKAWDVIKGKTSIWDAIKDLIKKAWDAIKTGIDDKITLIKSAIKTGFDKMKGFMTKPFSDAKST
-838 QDIDNAMRLINEN
+838 IDSIIGGISSAVGK
-851 VKDSSNVL
+851 VKNMVSSI
-859 KQNATDVFNQFKT
+859 FR
-872 IAQVGFEGM
+872 
-881 AENVAGVMQGMDEQ
+881 
-895 TISAL
+895 S
-900 ASMGGTWSDIL
+900 
-911 KGVAT
+911 
-916 DGSMSA
+916 GSMIP
-922 EQMKNAIISNFNS
+922 QNSNGFIQKD
-935 MGIDGA
+935 M
-941 TLIDNL
+941 
-947 RKESSTYWKAMEE
+947 
-960 EANQAGSEVAKSFD
+960 
-974 QVPKEVVTTLKNNG
+974 
-988 TESEE
+988 
-993 EILKLYNLYQQLP
+993 LP
-1006 PEVQTY
+1006 TP
-1012 IKTNNMEA
+1012 M
-1020 LTGAQNVSDIL
+1020 
-1031 AKIPPEI
+1031 
-1038 ITNILSNVQGKEDV
+1038 
-1052 ESTQMLLNALPEEER
+1052 M
-1067 IKIET
+1067 
-1072 SVSGKENVTSVKQEI
+1072 
-1087 EALPKS
+1087 
-1093 ANVNT
+1093 
-1098 NVNTG
+1098 
-1103 DSKEKLEEVSNKTKE
+1103 
-1118 LNNVTGTL
+1118 
-1126 KVDANVSSAASKVS
+1126 
-1140 GLKTSV
+1140 LKTSAIGFAPSRGSMLDSIS
-1146 TKDLNTTQANAN
+1146 KLSN
-1158 KSTATMASNATNNFS
+1158 TMAKGMGSS
-1173 KMASGAK
+1173 SG
-1180 SGTSKVATTTDADF
+1180 
-1194 KKANQ
+1194 
-1199 SIQQSSTAMYN
+1199 I
-1210 GAKQSFTKLA
+1210 
-1220 QVAKQAG
+1220 
-1227 SDAYNGVNT
+1227 
-1236 SFSRLAQV
+1236 
-1244 VAISMSNA
+1244 
-1252 VTAANNSKSKFKSAG
+1252 
-1267 SGAGQAWIDGFNSKK
+1267 
-1282 SAMRSAVSSVP
+1282 
-1293 KPVTFSFRS
+1293 
-1302 DEFIESNIKMKD
+1302 
-1314 SLVAG
+1314 
-1319 INKMSTFNN
+1319 
-1328 TSMRGSIFDE
+1328 
-1338 IMSTMNSTAKVFAGS
+1338 
-1353 VSQFKKAGEN
+1353 VSQFGNAGKN

-1400 IKKFNKEVK
+1400 IKKFNKEVQ

-1439 EIKEAEAKKYKNKKE
+1439 DIKEAEAKKYKNKKE

-1481 EKINKKYNKKEKED
+1481 EKINKKYDKKEKED

-1550 QKIYNSRVKSLMDYT
+1550 KKIYDSRVKSLMDYT

-1631 SKEQLEEYERLYQE
+1631 SKEQLEEYERLYKE

-1688 RSIEEQIESFKDK
+1688 KSIEEQIESFKDK

-1760 RKEVARFR
+1760 RKEAARFR

-1799 INNNSKVDSEK
+1799 INNNSKVDNEK
-1810 SSDKKVEL
+1810 SSDKRVEL

-1832 IEQLGSEIAFITNRK
+1832 VEQIGSEIAFITNRK

>member
-1 MSLELGTVVGYLD
+1 MSLELGTAVGYLD

-31 SQFNSSTKTTG
+31 SQFNSHTRTTG
-42 SAMTAMGKQIA
+42 SAMTAMGKQIS

-99 TARNTIDA
+99 TARNTIDV
-107 YAQGIFKLTSEIDKS
+107 YAQGITKLTSEIDKS

-207 FDAIGGKMRDIG
+207 FDAIGTKMKDIG

-226 TTGLI
+226 TTGLV

-260 KVKGG
+260 KVQGG
-265 KSEWDAYSSTLKAGA
+265 KSEWDAYASTLKEGA

-286 YDEYANAA
+286 YDEYANSA

-418 SGSKADKILKKLTNK
+418 SGSKADKILKKLTDK

-442 KTTADV
+442 KSTADV
-448 LLLLNNYAKKNSL
+448 LLILNDYAKKNSL

-484 DSTTGRIIE
+484 NETTGEIIE

-505 GNMKNSAGLCDKA
+505 NDMKNSTGLCDKA

-542 DLGEAM
+542 DLGEVMMPVVA
-548 KPIISKVA
+548 KVA
-556 EAITLFMNWASSMI
+556 EMATAFMKSVSEMAKS
-570 QANPEIARIIVS
+570 NPNFARIVVS

-595 VLSALI
+595 ILGTMAITIPKGIDAIKKLGGTFTFLSRTLAVVRGATIPTSAGMATLAKGIAFLTTPVGGLTLALGALAVALGTNLVKEMSKPAIEIDNFGKDVDKSSKKIVGSYLEMSEEITKSAMQMQLGTVTKEMVDDMSKSLDGLKDKVLPKFEEFKSSAQETLNGLWNQSSELSAKREIEITGIVLKSLDERKKQYEENCDRIIEIGEKARKERREATEAEGKELARLHQENNEIAITLLSKSASDALI
-601 INIPRII
+601 IKERVHANDKKMTVKQGAELRAEENKNYKARKEDIEKAYEEQLFYAAI
-608 ALFGLAKGA
+608 AREAGTEEANKGA
-617 IVSFGA
+617 DELVAVAKKQREDSLKELEGQHKETVTEIEKMVGDGIKAYNGDGTVKSKWKLFQEGTKEDINNA
-623 TILASPAGIA
+623 QKNLDQWCKDIDSKFSTWWNDLVEELSTFLPKFVEDWNKDMEVISNNLSTWWENIKTGFLDWWNGICEDCNNGWQKLKEDASTWWEDIKQGISDWWNSICEDWKTGWQN
-633 VLVTAIAGLI
+633 L
-643 TMIGDNVNALDFLQD
+643 GDNFNSWWQD
-658 KFGVFGNV
+658 LKDKWLSSMEE
-666 LGTICEFIAG
+666 LG
-676 VTQMTFGNL
+676 
-685 LILLKGVGEII
+685 
-696 VALLS
+696 
-701 GKVWEIDDIWGKT
+701 ID
-714 WANIEN
+714 
-720 NTAKAMSNIGAE
+720 
-732 TSSALEKIKNSTA
+732 TSSVWGFITSSIEESWNFIKDKAEEIWDNIKDYISDKWDELRDKVPIFDTISNKISTA
-745 SQLSSVTS
+745 WD
-753 TFDLI
+753 F
-758 MKEWPKLT
+758 
-766 RDNVGQVAS
+766 
-775 TFAENL
+775 
-781 QGLDN
+781 
-786 QSIAILRGTSDSM
+786 
-799 AVLFE
+799 
-804 GIYQGMDSTSATEK
+804 
-818 FSSNLESMVISGK
+818 ISGK
-831 YSTETLQ
+831 KSIWGSITSFITGKW
-838 QDIDNAMRLINEN
+838 NEL
-851 VKDSSNVL
+851 KSKSSI
-859 KQNATDVFNQFKT
+859 FN
-872 IAQVGFEGM
+872 
-881 AENVAGVMQGMDEQ
+881 
-895 TISAL
+895 
-900 ASMGGTWSDIL
+900 
-911 KGVAT
+911 
-916 DGSMSA
+916 
-922 EQMKNAIISNFNS
+922 IISS
-935 MGIDGA
+935 VISKAWDVIKGKTSIWDAIKDLIKKAWDAIKTGIDDKI
-941 TLIDNL
+941 TLIKSAIKTGFDKMKGL
-947 RKESSTYWKAMEE
+947 MTKPFSD
-960 EANQAGSEVAKSFD
+960 AKSAID
-974 QVPKEVVTTLKNNG
+974 G
-988 TESEE
+988 
-993 EILKLYNLYQQLP
+993 ILGG
-1006 PEVQTY
+1006 
-1012 IKTNNMEA
+1012 I
-1020 LTGAQNVSDIL
+1020 
-1031 AKIPPEI
+1031 
-1038 ITNILSNVQGKEDV
+1038 
-1052 ESTQMLLNALPEEER
+1052 
-1067 IKIET
+1067 
-1072 SVSGKENVTSVKQEI
+1072 
-1087 EALPKS
+1087 
-1093 ANVNT
+1093 
-1098 NVNTG
+1098 
-1103 DSKEKLEEVSNKTKE
+1103 
-1118 LNNVTGTL
+1118 
-1126 KVDANVSSAASKVS
+1126 SSAASKVKSVVS
-1140 GLKTSV
+1140 GFFKNGPIIPQNS
-1146 TKDLNTTQANAN
+1146 
-1158 KSTATMASNATNNFS
+1158 NNF
-1173 KMASGAK
+1173 
-1180 SGTSKVATTTDADF
+1180 
-1194 KKANQ
+1194 
-1199 SIQQSSTAMYN
+1199 IQQDMLPTPRMFKASIEGFASS
-1210 GAKQSFTKLA
+1210 
-1220 QVAKQAG
+1220 
-1227 SDAYNGVNT
+1227 
-1236 SFSRLAQV
+1236 
-1244 VAISMSNA
+1244 
-1252 VTAANNSKSKFKSAG
+1252 
-1267 SGAGQAWIDGFNSKK
+1267 
-1282 SAMRSAVSSVP
+1282 
-1293 KPVTFSFRS
+1293 
-1302 DEFIESNIKMKD
+1302 
-1314 SLVAG
+1314 
-1319 INKMSTFNN
+1319 
-1328 TSMRGSIFDE
+1328 RGSILDS
-1338 IMSTMNSTAKVFAGS
+1338 ISKLSNTMIKGMGS
-1353 VSQFKKAGEN
+1353 SSGIVSQFGNAGKK

-1400 IKKFNKEVK
+1400 IKKFNKEVQ

-1439 EIKEAEAKKYKNKKE
+1439 DIKEAEAKKYKNKKE

-1481 EKINKKYNKKEKED
+1481 EKINKKYDKKEKED

-1550 QKIYNSRVKSLMDYT
+1550 QKIYDSRVKSLMDYT

-1688 RSIEEQIESFKDK
+1688 KSIEEQIESFKDK

-1760 RKEVARFR
+1760 RKEAARFR

-1799 INNNSKVDSEK
+1799 INNNSKVDNEK
-1810 SSDKKVEL
+1810 SSDKRVEL

-1832 IEQLGSEIAFITNRK
+1832 VEQIGSEIAFITNRK

>member
-1 MSLELGTVVGYLD
+1 MSLELGTAVGYLD

-99 TARNTIDA
+99 TARSTIDA
-107 YAQGIFKLTSEIDKS
+107 YAQGISKLTSEIDKS

-195 ANRLSDSLRSMP
+195 ANRLSDSLNSMP

-219 QTLTSTV
+219 KTLTSTV
-226 TTGLI
+226 TTGLV

-247 MSVVNSI
+247 MSIVNSI

-260 KVKGG
+260 KVQGG
-265 KSEWDAYSSTLKAGA
+265 KSEWDAYASTLKEGA

-286 YDEYANAA
+286 YDEYANSA

-353 IQTQNKGKITVDELA
+353 IQVQNKGKITVDELA

-418 SGSKADKILKKLTNK
+418 SGSKVDKILKKLTDK

-442 KTTADV
+442 KSTADV
-448 LLLLNNYAKKNSL
+448 LLILNDYAKKNSL

-484 DSTTGRIIE
+484 NETTGEIIE
-493 GTKSADSFNQML
+493 GIKSADSFNQML
-505 GNMKNSAGLCDKA
+505 GDMKNSAGLCDKA

-548 KPIISKVA
+548 KPVISKVA
-556 EAITLFMNWASSMI
+556 EMATAFMKSVSEMAKS
-570 QANPEIARIIVS
+570 NPNFARIVVS

-595 VLSALI
+595 ILGTMAI
-601 INIPRII
+601 TIPK
-608 ALFGLAKGA
+608 AVGA
-617 IVSFGA
+617 IKNLGGTFTFLSRTLAVVRGA
-623 TILASPAGIA
+623 TIPTSAAMATLAK
-633 VLVTAIAGLI
+633 AIAFLSTPVGALTLALGALAIVIGTNLVKEMSKPAIEIDNFGKDIDKSTKKIVGSYLEMSEKI
-643 TMIGDNVNALDFLQD
+643 TKSAMQMQ
-658 KFGVFGNV
+658 
-666 LGTICEFIAG
+666 LGT
-676 VTQMTFGNL
+676 VT
-685 LILLKGVGEII
+685 
-696 VALLS
+696 
-701 GKVWEIDDIWGKT
+701 
-714 WANIEN
+714 
-720 NTAKAMSNIGAE
+720 
-732 TSSALEKIKNSTA
+732 
-745 SQLSSVTS
+745 
-753 TFDLI
+753 
-758 MKEWPKLT
+758 
-766 RDNVGQVAS
+766 
-775 TFAENL
+775 
-781 QGLDN
+781 
-786 QSIAILRGTSDSM
+786 
-799 AVLFE
+799 
-804 GIYQGMDSTSATEK
+804 
-818 FSSNLESMVISGK
+818 
-831 YSTETLQ
+831 
-838 QDIDNAMRLINEN
+838 
-851 VKDSSNVL
+851 
-859 KQNATDVFNQFKT
+859 
-872 IAQVGFEGM
+872 
-881 AENVAGVMQGMDEQ
+881 
-895 TISAL
+895 
-900 ASMGGTWSDIL
+900 
-911 KGVAT
+911 
-916 DGSMSA
+916 
-922 EQMKNAIISNFNS
+922 
-935 MGIDGA
+935 
-941 TLIDNL
+941 
-947 RKESSTYWKAMEE
+947 
-960 EANQAGSEVAKSFD
+960 
-974 QVPKEVVTTLKNNG
+974 KEVVDDMSKNLDGLKDKVLPKFEEYKARALETLRGLWNQSSELSAKRELEI
-988 TESEE
+988 TEEVIKSLDEQRKQYEE
-993 EILKLYNLYQQLP
+993 NCERIKAIGEKAREERREATNEEKKEILKLQKENDD
-1006 PEVQTY
+1006 
-1012 IKTNNMEA
+1012 MA
-1020 LTGAQNVSDIL
+1020 
-1031 AKIPPEI
+1031 
-1038 ITNILSNVQGKEDV
+1038 ITILSKSASDALIIKERV
-1052 ESTQMLLNALPEEER
+1052 HANNKKMT
-1067 IKIET
+1067 
-1072 SVSGKENVTSVKQEI
+1072 VKQGAELRAEENKNYKAQKDDIEKAYNEQLLMAAMQRKKGTKEANQMADDIIASAKNQREGSLKELEGQHKETVTEI
-1087 EALPKS
+1087 EEM
-1093 ANVNT
+1093 V
-1098 NVNTG
+1098 G
-1103 DSKEKLEEVSNKTKE
+1103 DGIK
-1118 LNNVTGTL
+1118 
-1126 KVDANVSSAASKVS
+1126 
-1140 GLKTSV
+1140 
-1146 TKDLNTTQANAN
+1146 
-1158 KSTATMASNATNNFS
+1158 
-1173 KMASGAK
+1173 
-1180 SGTSKVATTTDADF
+1180 
-1194 KKANQ
+1194 
-1199 SIQQSSTAMYN
+1199 
-1210 GAKQSFTKLA
+1210 
-1220 QVAKQAG
+1220 
-1227 SDAYNGVNT
+1227 AYNGDGTVKSKWTLFQEGTKEDINNAQKNLDKWCKDIDSKFSTWWNDLVEELSTFLPKFVDDWNKDMETLSNNLSTWWENIKQAFSDGWNSLCEGWNTGWQTLKDNASEWWENIKQGISDWWDSICEGWTTGWQNLGDNFNSWWQDLKDKWLSSMEELGIDTSSVWGFITSSIEESWNFIKDKAEEIWDNIKDYISDKWDELRDKVPIFDTISNKISTAWDFISGKKSIWGSIT
-1236 SFSRLAQV
+1236 SFITGKWNELK
-1244 VAISMSNA
+1244 
-1252 VTAANNSKSKFKSAG
+1252 SKSSIFNIISSVISKAWDVIKGKTSIWDAIKDLIKKAWDAIKTGIDDKITLIKSAIKTGFDKMKGLMTKPFSDAKSAIDSIIGGISSAVGKVKNMVSSIFKS
-1267 SGAGQAWIDGFNSKK
+1267 SSMIPQNSNDFIQKDMLP
-1282 SAMRSAVSSVP
+1282 SPDLFRT
-1293 KPVTFSFRS
+1293 VTLS
-1302 DEFIESNIKMKD
+1302 
-1314 SLVAG
+1314 
-1319 INKMSTFNN
+1319 
-1328 TSMRGSIFDE
+1328 RGSILDS
-1338 IMSTMNSTAKVFAGS
+1338 ISKLSNTMSKGMGS
-1353 VSQFKKAGEN
+1353 SSGIVSQFGKAGEN

-1374 IEEGLTNTLRTVQA
+1374 IEEGLTNTLRTIQA

-1400 IKKFNKEVK
+1400 IKKFNKEVQ

-1481 EKINKKYNKKEKED
+1481 EKINKKYDKKEKED

-1550 QKIYNSRVKSLMDYT
+1550 QKIYDSRVKSLMDYT

-1760 RKEVARFR
+1760 RKEAARFR